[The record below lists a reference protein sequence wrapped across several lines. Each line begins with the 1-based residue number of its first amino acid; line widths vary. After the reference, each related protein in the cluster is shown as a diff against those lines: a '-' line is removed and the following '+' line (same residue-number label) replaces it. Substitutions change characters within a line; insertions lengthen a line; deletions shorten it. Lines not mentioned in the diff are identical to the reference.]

1 MSEHTDRNQSSSDR
15 DRHRPHGDRPPPG
28 NTRVSRI
35 RSLTEE
41 LGRRQQQRLQPSTS
55 STASNNRSS
64 GEWVLAYDSAAQNV
78 LPPIENLVSAEEHS
92 RSTGYRRPDQSSL
105 RGNRD
110 ILISAILPPL
120 PDNSDEAMDIELNN
134 QRMDETNDD
143 SATTRRRVA
152 DMPRPF
158 AVRDLE
164 GLLGTGGDGDEDDFD
179 FTRARFPSRLRHSAT
194 ATSENPPADARN
206 ERDMD
211 PNERRW
217 LDMLY
222 MRMPPAS
229 STLSPHIQA
238 LLSRRAADGGRL
250 DASGRDALWN
260 LMLEEDGSDDGED
273 DESEWERTSSP
284 GEISHR
290 GATRN
295 AAELLAELTS
305 AAGGAPLA
313 SAQSLPLPSLV
324 PSRPAT
330 NAHLRGSHAPHV
342 VGSSNRITSHTRT
355 TGRGQAAAGR
365 GESSVPLEESASG
378 ASLRRRKSIKR
389 RRIESGMD
397 ISYPYPIMTSANSE
411 PIPNSSLPE
420 YMQLTNTPILA
431 IPTTFNPLDK
441 CARLT
446 ISPST
451 SSDIVY
457 GPLVTVKFIGT
468 GARGDADAA
477 AVRTDHSIPPT
488 CGIYYYEATI
498 VSKGKDGYISIG
510 LSNRFTNLSRLVGWE
525 PGSYAW
531 HMDDGF
537 VFEGRGEGTS
547 KGWPTSTTGDVI
559 GCGVDFTTGK
569 AFFTKNGQM
578 IGHAF
583 KSIGPADKLYP
594 SIGLRTP
601 GETVQCNFTGPFTY
615 DIVTHVRQVKRD
627 LLNTILKK
635 DSVDIRADVSTSE
648 VVKPEPTPTPILVS
662 GKSSSKNAVKKPTTL
677 AAPPQQVIRNIDGA
691 LAPAVLS
698 YLQHNGF
705 FGSAAAMRK
714 DMSSRKRLLDTGVE
728 DSNSARHQKMAKT
741 EKWYKTQEDAWRQL
755 QNVKRD
761 YQANR
766 LSKVWDTL
774 RDNVKPSIAYPDFLD
789 SYDGLWSCRIR
800 TRYFYKIVCDSFDC
814 TDSKATDSVDQ
825 ITVNLPGLK
834 EDPEFKTFVL
844 GDLDLSGLLESGTS
858 HEFDAS
864 SILLALGHH
873 LRDIH
878 GDSSNPLVKQAVDEA
893 LSYMPYVSTSDLPA
907 EMYGRISKTALTQE
921 AEELVRAIR
930 EHQGKPVKSA
940 LEEAFAREDQTLR
953 NLGNAHH
960 FAPASFV
967 GVEDIVRGVE

>member
-1 MSEHTDRNQSSSDR
+1 MSEGTDRNHSPSDR
-15 DRHRPHGDRPPPG
+15 DRQPPHADRPSLG
-28 NTRVSRI
+28 TTRLSRI

-41 LGRRQQQRLQPSTS
+41 LGRRHPQRIQTSTS
-55 STASNNRSS
+55 GTASSNRPP
-64 GEWVLAYDSAAQNV
+64 GEWILAYDSGARNV
-78 LPPIENLVSAEEHS
+78 LPPIDDLMSAEEHS
-92 RSTGYRRPDQSSL
+92 RSTGYRRPDQSSS

-120 PDNSDEAMDIELNN
+120 PDNSDEAMDIEMNN

-143 SATTRRRVA
+143 SATTRRRVP

-164 GLLGTGGDGDEDDFD
+164 GLLGDSGRGDDDDLD
-179 FTRARFPSRLRHSAT
+179 FTRARFPSQLRHSAT

-229 STLSPHIQA
+229 STMSPHIQA

-250 DASGRDALWN
+250 DAPGRDALWN
-260 LMLEEDGSDDGED
+260 LMLEEDGSDEGED

-284 GEISHR
+284 AEISHR
-290 GATRN
+290 GVTRN
-295 AAELLAELTS
+295 AAELLAELHA
-305 AAGGAPLA
+305 AAGGAPPA
-313 SAQSLPLPSLV
+313 PARSVPLPSLV

-330 NAHLRGSHAPHV
+330 NAHLRGTHAPNV

-355 TGRGQAAAGR
+355 TGRDQESAGR
-365 GESSVPLEESASG
+365 GESNLPSEESASG

-411 PIPNSSLPE
+411 PIPNTSLPE
-420 YMQLTNTPILA
+420 YMQMANTPILA

-441 CARLT
+441 CSRLT

-451 SSDIVY
+451 SSDIGY
-457 GPLVTVKFIGT
+457 GPLVAVKFIGT

-477 AVRTDHSIPPT
+477 AVRTDHPIPPT

-498 VSKGKDGYISIG
+498 ISKGKDGYISIG

-578 IGHAF
+578 VGHAF
-583 KSIGPADKLYP
+583 KNIAPADKLYP

-601 GETVQCNFTGPFTY
+601 GETVQCNFTGPFKY

-627 LLNTILKK
+627 LLNTILRK
-635 DSVDIRADVSTSE
+635 DSVNIKADVSTGE
-648 VVKPEPTPTPILVS
+648 DLQREHTLTPIAVS
-662 GKSSSKNAVKKPTTL
+662 GKSSTKNTIKKATTST
-677 AAPPQQVIRNIDGA
+677 ATSQQVIRNIDGA

-728 DSNSARHQKMAKT
+728 DFNSARHQKIAKT
-741 EKWYKTQEDAWRQL
+741 EKWYETQEDSWRQL

-761 YQANR
+761 YQENR

-774 RDNVKPSIAYPDFLD
+774 RINVKPSIAYPHFLD
-789 SYDGLWSCRIR
+789 SFDALWSCRIR
-800 TRYFYKIVCDSFDC
+800 TRYFLKIVSKILVR
-814 TDSKATDSVDQ
+814 TDYKGAETVDQ
-825 ITVNLPGLK
+825 TTVNLPELK
-834 EDPEFKTFVL
+834 QDPDFKKFVL
-844 GDLDLSGLLESGTS
+844 GDLDLSGLLQSQMP

-864 SILLALGHH
+864 SVLLALGQHMRN
-873 LRDIH
+873 LH
-878 GDSSNPLVKQAVDEA
+878 GDSSNPSVKQAVDEA
-893 LSYMPYVSTSDLPA
+893 VSYIPYVSTCDLPA
-907 EMYGRISKTALTQE
+907 DMCERISQAALAEE

-930 EHQGKPVKSA
+930 EHQGKPVKSG
-940 LEEAFAREDQTLR
+940 LEEAFAIEDQTLR
-953 NLGNAHH
+953 NLGSTHH
-960 FAPASFV
+960 FAPASYV
-967 GVEDIVRGVE
+967 GVEDIVRGIE